1 MRPRYF
7 AYLILV
13 VLYEDTPPPR
23 NGTYQIISAV
33 PMNQQ
38 EVHRDRVH
46 FNVWYFVSCFLML
59 ERRRPHHVNY
69 IHFSIA

>member
-23 NGTYQIISAV
+23 NGTCQIISAV
-33 PMNQQ
+33 PKNQK
-38 EVHRDRVH
+38 EVHRDRVR
-46 FNVWYFVSCFLML
+46 FSVWYFVSCSTGRTQASTSCKLYTF
-59 ERRRPHHVNY
+59 
-69 IHFSIA
+69 

>member
-13 VLYEDTPPPR
+13 VLYEDTPPPPR
-23 NGTYQIISAV
+23 NGTCQIISAV
-33 PMNQQ
+33 PKNQQ

-46 FNVWYFVSCFLML
+46 FNVWYFVSCF
-59 ERRRPHHVNY
+59 
-69 IHFSIA
+69 

>member
-33 PMNQQ
+33 PKNQQ

-46 FNVWYFVSCFLML
+46 FNVWYFVSCFWNVRTQASTSCKL
-59 ERRRPHHVNY
+59 Y
-69 IHFSIA
+69 TF